1 MNMFNKHSLRV
12 KTGESY
18 PPFLWIITSLMGIT
32 GAYYSRIG
40 SLYYVITDSMLLLSA
55 WLIFIG
61 LSIIFLSINDWNN
74 VPTENKV
81 GIYSAINRPR
91 LFGEYLLII
100 GLNIQSINVI
110 MVVILILIL
119 SFYHKWKIRNN
130 WSSLFNPEKYF
141 RFNLWKMSDNKR
153 GISFSNSFS
162 LCIPYLIY
170 STFYILIM
178 LELRNRKIG
187 RSIVDI
193 FMSN

>member
-1 MNMFNKHSLRV
+1 MFNKHSLRA

-18 PPFLWIITSLMGIT
+18 PPILWIITSLMGIT

-40 SLYYVITDSMLLLSA
+40 SLYYVITDSMLLISA

-61 LSIIFLSINDWNN
+61 LAIIFLSINDWNN
-74 VPTENKV
+74 VSPENKV

-91 LFGEYLLII
+91 MFGEYLLVI
-100 GLNIQSINVI
+100 GLNMQSINLI
-110 MVVILILIL
+110 MIVILILTL

-130 WSSLFNPEKYF
+130 WSSLFSLEKYF

-153 GISFSNSFS
+153 GISFSISFKQ
-162 LCIPYLIY
+162 CIPYLIY
-170 STFYILIM
+170 STFYILIL
-178 LELRNRKIG
+178 LELRNRTIG

-193 FMSN
+193 FISN